1 MTELNINGLP
11 LEGSSTIQLKFWSAQ
26 GGLLH
31 SYNKRQ
37 EKLLGSNQVFDK
49 SKRRIKWRGSY
60 FFGQVWWFEQ
70 GTAKTLVGKT
80 CSLSDSNWI
89 SVSSRSATMSFLP
102 SPSTLEKGCLWT
114 GGTGRHCETFCE
126 VLIYFNRGW
135 VPQSLGNASTRQ
147 EGQVG
152 SDWSFFT
159 FYIKISGDWWAG
171 NIRSTPYNWANLQP
185 DSEK

>member
-1 MTELNINGLP
+1 MDCFFPIIKGKKNCWDRTRSLINPSG
-11 LEGSSTIQLKFWSAQ
+11 GSS
-26 GGLLH
+26 GGGVI
-31 SYNKRQ
+31 S
-37 EKLLGSNQVFDK
+37 LGRS
-49 SKRRIKWRGSY
+49 G
-60 FFGQVWWFEQ
+60 
-70 GTAKTLVGKT
+70 
-80 CSLSDSNWI
+80 DSNKVLLKPSLVKHVPWVTQI
-89 SVSSRSATMSFLP
+89 GFLYHLPEPRSATMSFLP

-126 VLIYFNRGW
+126 VLVYFNRGW
-135 VPQSLGNASTRQ
+135 VPQSLGNATTRQ
-147 EGQVG
+147 EGQVE

>member
-1 MTELNINGLP
+1 MDCFIPIIKGMTNCWGRTRSLINPSG
-11 LEGSSTIQLKFWSAQ
+11 GSSGGGVISLGRSGDSNKVVLKPLLIKHVPWVTQ
-26 GGLLH
+26 IGLLYH
-31 SYNKRQ
+31 LP
-37 EKLLGSNQVFDK
+37 EP
-49 SKRRIKWRGSY
+49 
-60 FFGQVWWFEQ
+60 
-70 GTAKTLVGKT
+70 
-80 CSLSDSNWI
+80 
-89 SVSSRSATMSFLP
+89 RSATMSFLP